1 MKTNTTLTTFNAPVD
16 TRSRFDSLC
25 QMTGRTRTSVLVELM
40 DTYVRSRGP
49 DLLRIKEELIRID
62 QTLRDVPTRRGRDDT
77 PMGFWITDGSDFVE
91 DL

>member
-1 MKTNTTLTTFNAPVD
+1 V
-16 TRSRFDSLC
+16 
-25 QMTGRTRTSVLVELM
+25 TGRTRAYVLGELT

-49 DLLRIKEELIRID
+49 YLLRIKEELTRID
-62 QTLRDVPTRRGRDDT
+62 QTLSHIPTRRGRDDT